1 MERTAILFSVIQEVW
16 KLDFKHLI
24 FVLFELKSSDGN
36 RAAKGLNQ
44 NYLIIYHVLWISF
57 LVNEHLINL
66 LGFSVGEYLA
76 ISVKILRYRPPARL
90 M

>member
-16 KLDFKHLI
+16 KLNFEHLI

-44 NYLIIYHVLWISF
+44 NYLIIYIMSF
-57 LVNEHLINL
+57 GFLFWSMNIL
-66 LGFSVGEYLA
+66 LTY
-76 ISVKILRYRPPARL
+76 
-90 M
+90 

>member
-16 KLDFKHLI
+16 KLDFEHLI

-44 NYLIIYHVLWISF
+44 NYLIIYIISF
-57 LVNEHLINL
+57 GFLFWSMNIL
-66 LGFSVGEYLA
+66 LTY
-76 ISVKILRYRPPARL
+76 
-90 M
+90 

>member
-16 KLDFKHLI
+16 KLDFEHLI

-44 NYLIIYHVLWISF
+44 NYLIIYIMSF
-57 LVNEHLINL
+57 GFLFWSMNIL
-66 LGFSVGEYLA
+66 LTY
-76 ISVKILRYRPPARL
+76 
-90 M
+90 

>member
-16 KLDFKHLI
+16 KLNFEHLI

-44 NYLIIYHVLWISF
+44 NYLIIYIISF
-57 LVNEHLINL
+57 GFLFWSMNIL
-66 LGFSVGEYLA
+66 LTY
-76 ISVKILRYRPPARL
+76 
-90 M
+90 

>member
-24 FVLFELKSSDGN
+24 FVLFELKSGDGN

-44 NYLIIYHVLWISF
+44 NYLIIYIISF
-57 LVNEHLINL
+57 GFLFWSMNIL
-66 LGFSVGEYLA
+66 LTY
-76 ISVKILRYRPPARL
+76 
-90 M
+90 

>member
-44 NYLIIYHVLWISF
+44 NYLIIYIMSF
-57 LVNEHLINL
+57 GFLFWSMNIL
-66 LGFSVGEYLA
+66 LTY
-76 ISVKILRYRPPARL
+76 
-90 M
+90 